1 MRDLRRVRAGL
12 AILAL
17 AAPASAGCDIKV
29 EGNGFS
35 IAPVS
40 GRASDEWQRT
50 YTLAPGASVE
60 VVNVNGRIRVTRGTG
75 SQVEIRAERIAKA
88 ATDEAAK
95 ELLGQVRLEETTGE
109 KGVKIETKTPR
120 WRGRGGVEVRY
131 DVTVP
136 DGMTVTVRTTN
147 GGIDLDRVVGDVT
160 AATVNGGVEGA
171 GLAGRV
177 EASTTN
183 GGIELEVTAVRDGG
197 IRANTV
203 NGGVSVVIP
212 RDAQAEVVA
221 SVVNGGI
228 SLDNL
233 ALAEAVRNRRRLE
246 GKLNGGGPRIA
257 LEAVNGGVRLAGQ

>member
-1 MRDLRRVRAGL
+1 MRHLRRVRAGL
-12 AILAL
+12 PILAL
-17 AAPASAGCDIKV
+17 AALASAGCDIKV

-60 VVNVNGRIRVTRGTG
+60 IVNVNGRIRVTRGTG

-88 ATDEAAK
+88 STDQAAK
-95 ELLGQVRLEETTGE
+95 ELLAQVRLEETVGDG
-109 KGVKIETKTPR
+109 GVKIETKAPR

-136 DGMTVTVRTTN
+136 DGMSVAVRTTN
-147 GGIDLDRVVGDVT
+147 GAIDLDRVVGDVT
-160 AATVNGGVEGA
+160 AATVNGGVDGA

-177 EASTTN
+177 DASTTN
-183 GGIELEVTAVRDGG
+183 GGIDLQVTAVRDGV
-197 IRANTV
+197 RAKTV

-212 RDAQAEVVA
+212 RDTRAQVVA

-233 ALAEAVRNRRRLE
+233 ALEESVRNRRRLE
-246 GKLNGGGPRIA
+246 GKLNGGGPRIE
-257 LEAVNGGVRLAGQ
+257 LDAVNGGVRLAGQ